1 MSPYFGTVI
10 SDPTRTE
17 STAFSLGSDNTG
29 FGRRYHCN
37 SHGQIIQRYE
47 KKIHFSPFLKNRN
60 VYIF

>member
-17 STAFSLGSDNTG
+17 RTTFSLGSDNTG
-29 FGRRYHCN
+29 FGGRYHCN

-47 KKIHFSPFLKNRN
+47 KKNPLFSFFKK
-60 VYIF
+60 